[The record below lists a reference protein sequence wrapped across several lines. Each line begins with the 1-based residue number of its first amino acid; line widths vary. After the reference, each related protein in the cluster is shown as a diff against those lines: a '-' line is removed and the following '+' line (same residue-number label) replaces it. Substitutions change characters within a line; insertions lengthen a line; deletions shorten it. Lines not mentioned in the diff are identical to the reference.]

1 MGDAFGGAES
11 GTQVRRGPRPAPR
24 SPQPRAR
31 AHGRGERGEA
41 VARGKGSAEPPPL
54 TATGGR
60 GGAPAGP
67 PEGAVRE
74 GGREGVPPPG
84 GRGDFPLDF
93 PLDFPRIPEGSGFP
107 GAVFCLYLRARLEG
121 RSSLKNLEP
130 CLFAEEGSPVHGDV
144 IEFHGPEGTGK
155 TEMLYHLLARCI
167 LAKAQGGLEVEVM
180 FVDTDYHF
188 DMLRLVTI
196 LENRLAQGTE
206 EMIKQCLGRLFLV
219 SCSSSTQLLLT
230 LYSLE
235 NLFCAHPSLCVLILD
250 SLSAFYW
257 IDRSNGGE
265 SLTLQEMNLKK
276 CANFLEK
283 LVTQHHLI
291 LFATTQ
297 TLMQKSANSAE
308 GFLPSK
314 LPHETD
320 TDYRPYLCKS
330 WQQMVT
336 HRMFFS
342 KQCNSGSSK
351 GFTVVSCHLKRNQ
364 VVKRSFSVA
373 ECGVQ
378 F

>member
-1 MGDAFGGAES
+1 MGDALGGAES
-11 GTQVRRGPRPAPR
+11 GTQ
-24 SPQPRAR
+24 
-31 AHGRGERGEA
+31 
-41 VARGKGSAEPPPL
+41 L
-54 TATGGR
+54 
-60 GGAPAGP
+60 
-67 PEGAVRE
+67 
-74 GGREGVPPPG
+74 
-84 GRGDFPLDF
+84 L
-93 PLDFPRIPEGSGFP
+93 
-107 GAVFCLYLRARLEG
+107 ARLEG

-155 TEMLYHLLARCI
+155 TEMLYHLIARCI
-167 LAKAQGGLEVEVM
+167 IPKAEGGLEVEVM

-235 NLFCAHPSLCVLILD
+235 NLFCAHPSLCVLLLD

-308 GFLPSK
+308 SFLPLK

-342 KQCNSGSSK
+342 KQCNSANSK
-351 GFTVVSCHLKRNQ
+351 AFTVVSCHRKRNQ
-364 VVKRSFSVA
+364 IVKRSFSVA